1 MLVDLSIFNYAF
13 LNIKLSTIYVI
24 ESLCLFD
31 SGGVGA
37 ECWVAFIEVQ
47 RIETIKISIQNR
59 MNMTQLCR
67 KP

>member
-1 MLVDLSIFNYAF
+1 MFVDFNIFNYAF

-37 ECWVAFIEVQ
+37 ECWVCYV
-47 RIETIKISIQNR
+47 S
-59 MNMTQLCR
+59 
-67 KP
+67 